1 MNFETSL
8 FGKSGIENMVRIK
21 IFLFTCMQLAVTSGI
36 TAQQARQAIDFTEY
50 QKWQKFDPLD
60 WEDFKGSKPS
70 EYQGD
75 AGSVVKI
82 KATPFI
88 VKKKIQYNVYA
99 LFNKQK
105 SWAQKRSPKLLKHE
119 QLHFDIAELY
129 ARKIRKKIALLSN
142 AGEDDLKVYNREI
155 ETLMQE
161 SNDFDRLYDTET
173 LHGALLQQQL
183 AWEEKVSKSL
193 LDLEGFTEKKNI
205 IRRK

>member
-1 MNFETSL
+1 MAR
-8 FGKSGIENMVRIK
+8 VK
-21 IFLFTCMQLAVTSGI
+21 IFLFTCIQLAMTSGVA
-36 TAQQARQAIDFTEY
+36 AQEARQAVDFTVY

-60 WEDFKGSKPS
+60 WEDFKGAKPD

-82 KATPFI
+82 KAIPFI
-88 VKKKIQYNVYA
+88 VKKKIQYKVYA
-99 LFNKQK
+99 LFNRKK
-105 SWAQKRSPKLLKHE
+105 SWAQKRSSKLLKHE

-129 ARKIRKKIALLSN
+129 ARKIRKKIAWLSN

-161 SNDFDRLYDTET
+161 SNDFDRLYDAKT
-173 LHGALLQQQL
+173 LHGALLRQQL
-183 AWEEKVSKSL
+183 VWEEKVSRSL
-193 LDLEGFTEKKNI
+193 RDLEGFKEKKNI